1 LTTLNIGYNI
11 NTIKIRDNQTG
22 GRMQTLLDNPSSAEY
37 AMIGPV
43 VPMSSDVQSLDDTF
57 SNLPGTNQGDELEQE
72 FCSLFVPFVPKYSTL
87 PHHKKD
93 A

>member
-1 LTTLNIGYNI
+1 MTTLNIRYNI
-11 NTIKIRDNQTG
+11 HAIKIRENQTG
-22 GRMQTLLDNPSSAEY
+22 GTMLTLLDNPSSVEY
-37 AMIGPV
+37 AMIGPI
-43 VPMSSDVQSLDDTF
+43 VPMSFGVQTFEDTF
-57 SNLPGTNQGDELEQE
+57 YRPSGTSQGDELEQE